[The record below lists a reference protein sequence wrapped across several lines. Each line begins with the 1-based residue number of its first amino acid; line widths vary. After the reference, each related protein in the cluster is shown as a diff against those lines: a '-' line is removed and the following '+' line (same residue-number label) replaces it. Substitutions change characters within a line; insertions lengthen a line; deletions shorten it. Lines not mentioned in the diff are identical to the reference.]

1 MHPLRIS
8 LIVVQ
13 YAPPVVRERKNSVRT
28 IALCAGSGA
37 SVFQSLST
45 EVDALL
51 TGELSHH
58 EVLSA
63 VSRGQHVI
71 LCGHTNT
78 ERGFLKTLQQTLQTS
93 LDSEVGPSNIDVIIS
108 DKDRHPLFLV

>member
-1 MHPLRIS
+1 M
-8 LIVVQ
+8 
-13 YAPPVVRERKNSVRT
+13 VRERKTSVRT

-37 SVFQSLST
+37 TVFQSLST

-63 VSRGQHVI
+63 VSKGQHVI

-78 ERGFLKTLQQTLQTS
+78 ERGFLTTLRQNLQTS
-93 LDSEVGPSNIDVIIS
+93 LDSEIGPNNLEVIIS
-108 DKDRHPLFLV
+108 EKDRHPLFLV